1 MVTVLLASNWKG
13 MAFTNSK
20 RRSYKQVRIAN
31 CLLSKL
37 ADCLLPSRYKG
48 LVALSHLATTNV
60 SSCGSGTENHRHKSI
75 INKQSVNKIALS
87 EGTLFSDQQQVPS
100 T

>member
-1 MVTVLLASNWKG
+1 M
-13 MAFTNSK
+13 
-20 RRSYKQVRIAN
+20 RIAN

-60 SSCGSGTENHRHKSI
+60 SSCGSGTENHKHKSI
-75 INKQSVNKIALS
+75 INWQIVNKIAVN
-87 EGTLFSDQQQVPS
+87 EWTLFSNQPQVPS